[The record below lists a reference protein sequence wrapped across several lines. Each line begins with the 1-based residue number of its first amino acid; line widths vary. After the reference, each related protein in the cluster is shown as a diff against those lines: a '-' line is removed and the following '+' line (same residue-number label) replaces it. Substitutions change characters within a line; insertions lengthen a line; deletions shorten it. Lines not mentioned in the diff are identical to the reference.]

1 MKTQKVPSMMVY
13 LAKCLLQYVLT
24 QLLAFVV
31 FIFYPNL
38 EMLTQTHPL
47 QFALISWVVIVA
59 GLFFTGCFLIGVK
72 WLRIAPRLLLRLGG
86 VLIGASLPVIVLIF
100 FLDPSDTG
108 SPTYLISMFLGLIGF
123 HLPNL
128 VKNR

>member
-1 MKTQKVPSMMVY
+1 MKTQKTLLVMVY

-31 FIFYPNL
+31 FLFYPNL
-38 EMLTQTHPL
+38 EMLSEIHPL
-47 QFALISWVVIVA
+47 QFVLVSWVTIVA
-59 GLFFTGCFLIGVK
+59 GLFFTGCFLIGIK

-86 VLIGASLPVIVLIF
+86 VLVGASLPLIVLIVI
-100 FLDPSDTG
+100 LDPSNPG
-108 SPTYLISMFLGLIGF
+108 SPTYLISIFLGLIGF

-128 VKNR
+128 VKSK